1 MAGLKT
7 LKALRMPCIFFGL
20 IVIFPSHVFAA
31 SLGQC
36 QSHTKSETDTSVTFY
51 VDNNCDVRICVSAR
65 VTARSNVNGDVISGV
80 VLMQAQE
87 KGATVGSFASADTS
101 LGWSVNIETIA
112 TDECY

>member
-7 LKALRMPCIFFGL
+7 LKALRMSWLMFGV

-36 QSHTKSETDTSVTFY
+36 QSQTKSETDTSVTFY

-87 KGATVGSFASADTS
+87 KGVSVGSFASADTS